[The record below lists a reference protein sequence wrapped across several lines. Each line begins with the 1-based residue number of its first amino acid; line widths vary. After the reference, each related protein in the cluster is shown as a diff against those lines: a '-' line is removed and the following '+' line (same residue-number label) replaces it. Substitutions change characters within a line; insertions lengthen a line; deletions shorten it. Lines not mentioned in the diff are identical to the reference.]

1 MQNIISER
9 GGHMPIPLD
18 HIDKKILLL
27 LEQDS
32 SISNLELSK
41 AVGLS
46 PSACLARTKNLV
58 EKGVIR
64 RFTTL
69 LDEKKLGFEI
79 TAFIT
84 INLAPYNRKTIDN
97 FVEEVKKIPYILEC
111 YTLTGSKD
119 YLLKAVAP
127 SIQVYKENVINALVS
142 IPGISSMETSIVVST
157 EKRELMVP
165 ISNNT

>member
-1 MQNIISER
+1 
-9 GGHMPIPLD
+9 MPNSLD
-18 HIDKKILLL
+18 HIDKKILLF

-46 PSACLARTKNLV
+46 PSACLSRTKNLI

-84 INLAPYNRKTIDN
+84 INLAPYNQKTLEN
-97 FVEEVKKIPYILEC
+97 FISRVKELPYILEC
-111 YTLTGSKD
+111 HTLTGSKD

-127 SIQVYKENVINALVS
+127 NMDIYKENVINALVS
-142 IPGISSMETSIVVST
+142 IPGISGMETSIVVST
-157 EKRELMVP
+157 EKRELVVP
-165 ISNNT
+165 IS

>member
-1 MQNIISER
+1 MAIS
-9 GGHMPIPLD
+9 LD

-27 LEQDS
+27 LKQDS

-46 PSACLARTKNLV
+46 PSACLGRTKNLV
-58 EKGVIR
+58 EKGVIQ

-84 INLAPYNRKTIDN
+84 INLAPYNQQNIENLVSR
-97 FVEEVKKIPYILEC
+97 VKKLPYILEC
-111 YTLTGSKD
+111 YTLAGSND

-127 SIQVYKENVINALVS
+127 NMEIYREKVINALVA
-142 IPGISSMETSIVVST
+142 IPGLGGIETSIVVNT
-157 EKRELMVP
+157 EKRELIVP
-165 ISNNT
+165 ISEI

>member
-1 MQNIISER
+1 VE
-9 GGHMPIPLD
+9 GHMQINLD
-18 HIDKKILLL
+18 KIDKKILLL
-27 LEQDS
+27 LEQDA

-46 PSACLARTKNLV
+46 PSACLARTKNLI

-84 INLAPYNRKTIDN
+84 INLAPYNQKNIEIFISR
-97 FVEEVKKIPYILEC
+97 VKELPYILEC
-111 YTLTGSKD
+111 YTLMGSKD

-127 SIQVYKENVINALVS
+127 NIEVYKKNVIDALVS

-157 EKRELMVP
+157 EKRELMIP
-165 ISNNT
+165 IYNT

>member
-1 MQNIISER
+1 MQIN
-9 GGHMPIPLD
+9 LD
-18 HIDKKILLL
+18 KIDKKILLL
-27 LEQDS
+27 LEQDA

-46 PSACLARTKNLV
+46 PSACLARTKNLI

-84 INLAPYNRKTIDN
+84 INLAPYNQKNIEIFISR
-97 FVEEVKKIPYILEC
+97 VKELPYILEC
-111 YTLTGSKD
+111 YTLMGSKD

-127 SIQVYKENVINALVS
+127 NIEVYKKNVIDALVS

-157 EKRELMVP
+157 EKRELMIP
-165 ISNNT
+165 IYNT